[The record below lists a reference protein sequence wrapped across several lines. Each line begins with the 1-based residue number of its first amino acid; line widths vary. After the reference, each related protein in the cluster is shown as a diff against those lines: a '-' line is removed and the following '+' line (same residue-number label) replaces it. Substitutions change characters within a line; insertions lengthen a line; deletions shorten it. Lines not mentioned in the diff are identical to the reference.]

1 MIELMEKA
9 DSDGVE
15 LPPTAPNPVSQQ
27 QIQSLLAQTKKEIET
42 RKKQVQEAVSV
53 EYCVCGILWCVGYEV
68 VIQYL
73 PLEAL

>member
-9 DSDGVE
+9 DSDGIE

-53 EYCVCGILWCVGYEV
+53 ICWLRSCH
-68 VIQYL
+68 